1 MSVITLDVRNFP
13 SNGSDGYTNTTA
25 SNGATY
31 SYQYSGG
38 SGHGGD
44 VTFHVGNGHST
55 FVVQLRSDPRYT
67 FNTIT
72 FTNDTYSQLSVQNP
86 HAQTSATI
94 QNQNTQVQT
103 ANYKCDV
110 SDSNAG
116 CTVPCDPQIINKST

>member
-31 SYQYSGG
+31 SYKYSGG

-44 VTFHVGNGHST
+44 VTFQVGHGHQT
-55 FVVQLRSDPRYT
+55 FVVQIRSDPRYT
-67 FNTIT
+67 YSSIT
-72 FTNDTYSQLSVQNP
+72 FTNDTYSQLSLQNNP

-94 QNQNTQVQT
+94 QNQNTQAQT
-103 ANYKCDV
+103 ADYKCTV
-110 SDSNAG
+110 SDSNAN
-116 CTVPCDPQIINKST
+116 CTIPCDPQIINR